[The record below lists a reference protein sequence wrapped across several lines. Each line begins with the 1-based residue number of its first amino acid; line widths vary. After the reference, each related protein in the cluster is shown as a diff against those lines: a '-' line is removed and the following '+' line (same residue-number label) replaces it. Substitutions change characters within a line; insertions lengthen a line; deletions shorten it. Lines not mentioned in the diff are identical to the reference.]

1 MAGKT
6 NGVART
12 GAATD
17 AMRPGLVRFL
27 DQRGRPVG
35 FGLLAAPDKVVTC
48 AHVVATALGLPLT
61 YPEAPR
67 EPVFLDFP
75 LREPGH
81 LLSARVASWTAMLP
95 DGKGDVAGLLLEH
108 ALPEGAGPLVLARDD
123 AVGDHPVAVYGHQ
136 QQFKDQPAWVNGTI
150 EGDVHDD
157 RLQIGRPAQD
167 DGCVIQQ
174 GFSGTP
180 VWDRATGRVI
190 GLVSQAARPD
200 IARYAQAIKGKTVL
214 DSWPKLRAEYQQAC
228 PYRAFLPF
236 TAEHSAVFFGRAELA
251 TETVRTVRTSEITI
265 VTGVSGAGKT
275 SLLQA
280 AVSPRLEE
288 DDRTAVLVLQPHLHE
303 ALRHAL
309 AAAVVSRTDPGA
321 VDVRTRQDELVGAL
335 ADLTPAAL
343 VGRVLGELGAGATQ
357 LILVVD
363 QFELLLG
370 PTADEPAEGKAE
382 PGRLQQVAAE
392 LRGLATEDGPGEDG
406 TPAAR
411 VIVAVTENLLE
422 TVLGLPGWRDTV
434 RDSVVRV
441 GPMTPEQ
448 LTDVLEGPL
457 RNGIA
462 RFEDGVLELIVQDI
476 VRQRQTL
483 PDVQALLTRMWHG
496 QTGNGLLTTTSYRE
510 LSGPEGWLSAHV
522 EQIWAGLTK
531 KSKKA
536 TERLLLHLVEP
547 SSGHGDFLRRFA
559 ARGEL
564 DEADWKAAELLA
576 KPEYRLVVISAGARG
591 EPMAA
596 LSHDTLLARWTSAR
610 AHLDAHRDLL
620 RWRSELRRERAAW
633 EHSGHRSEILPRR
646 AALRDHRDALVAYET
661 HASETE
667 RQFVE
672 AAERHRR
679 TWQWRSGVVL
689 TVILVLTV
697 VGATVFLAL
706 RRQAAEDRAGRE
718 AAEIAEQSEIL
729 ADADPVTSQ
738 LLAVAA
744 QEWTGD
750 VSETGKALLQA
761 AADRRRGTIPSGR
774 YGRSL
779 MAFDP
784 AGTTLVTSG
793 FDGRIMFWDT
803 AGQQRAGPQP
813 RADYATPS
821 ALAVSP
827 DGRLLASGHYGGSVI
842 LWDMVTRRPVG
853 KPVSLPR
860 PSGAS
865 AGDERL
871 VSFLAFA
878 PEDSTLV
885 ASSSDGVLTRWD
897 LRGSRPRLLD
907 TGERTGVGGPLNL
920 SADGLLL
927 AVPDRRGG
935 IRLSDVRTGRRL
947 GDLPADGR
955 GTVRL
960 LAFSPDGR
968 RLAVYRGGKELPGI
982 ELWDVS
988 TRRQVGGLRT
998 KHMGY
1003 ITTLAFSPDGSLLAT
1018 GSEDQQVELLDASGT
1033 GLPIGE
1039 PLAGHVGSLT
1049 GLVFAP
1055 DGQTL
1060 ASAADDG
1067 TVRLWDPE
1075 LLRPRGIAMD
1085 DGSQQV
1091 LSAAFSA
1098 DGEILASGGAT
1109 LAVHLWDPRTG
1120 RPARASLTER
1130 MGKAFSVAFSKD
1142 GSTLAA
1148 TSDVGPAWLWD
1159 TTSWQPTGPQLEGAI
1174 SAVAFSPDGKLLATG
1189 DTDLNR
1195 FDVQGDVQL
1204 WDTATHRA
1212 LEPLL
1217 PARRPGGGTYP
1228 LGHRGRVHALAFSP
1242 DGKVLASGSGFGEI
1256 QLWDVVGRR
1265 AIGEPMTDHS
1275 GDVTSLAFS
1284 PDGERLASGATDGT
1298 VRLWDVAAHRQFS
1311 KPLTG
1316 HRVTVN
1322 EVAFSPS
1329 GLLASGGDDSRV
1341 RLWDPDTG
1349 TQIGDP
1355 LLVDGGIVHALAFSR
1370 NGSSLAAGGARLHLW
1385 DVSALTDPAKAV
1397 CARYPHLLSRATWH
1411 EHLPELPY
1419 RPGCLDASRQ
1429 PR

>member
-1 MAGKT
+1 M
-6 NGVART
+6 
-12 GAATD
+12 
-17 AMRPGLVRFL
+17 
-27 DQRGRPVG
+27 G
-35 FGLLAAPDKVVTC
+35 FGLLAAHDKVVTC
-48 AHVVATALGLPLT
+48 AHVVATALGLPHT
-61 YPEAPR
+61 YPEAPK

-75 LREPGH
+75 LREPGR

-95 DGKGDVAGLLLEH
+95 DGEGDVAGLLLEH

-123 AVGDHPVAVYGHQ
+123 AVGDHPVAVYGYQ
-136 QQFKDQPAWVNGTI
+136 RQFKDQPAWVNGTI
-150 EGDVHDD
+150 EGDVHED

-200 IARYAQAIKGKTVL
+200 IARYAQAIKGETIL
-214 DSWPKLRAEYQQAC
+214 DSWTNLRAEYQRAC

-251 TETVRTVRTSEITI
+251 AKTVRTVRTSEITI
-265 VTGVSGAGKT
+265 VTGMSGAGKT

-280 AVSPRLEE
+280 AVVPRLEG

-303 ALRHAL
+303 TLRHAL
-309 AAAVVSRTDPGA
+309 AAAVVSLTDPGA
-321 VDVRTRQDELVGAL
+321 VDVRTRQDELADAL
-335 ADLTPAAL
+335 VPLRPAAL
-343 VGRVLGELGAGATQ
+343 AGRVLGELGAGLTR
-357 LILVVD
+357 LVLVVD
-363 QFELLLG
+363 QFELLLS
-370 PTADEPAEGKAE
+370 PTAGKPGEGTTEPE
-382 PGRLQQVAAE
+382 RLRRVAAE
-392 LRGLATEDGPGEDG
+392 LRRLATEDGPGEDG

-411 VIVAVTENLLE
+411 VVVAVTENLLE
-422 TVLGLPGWRDTV
+422 TVLGLPGWQGTV
-434 RDSVVRV
+434 RNAVVRV
-441 GPMTPEQ
+441 GPMTPQQ

-462 RFEDGVLELIVQDI
+462 RFEDGLLDLIVQDI

-496 QTGNGLLTTTSYRE
+496 QTGNGLLTTANYRE

-522 EQIWAGLTK
+522 EQIWAGLTEK
-531 KSKKA
+531 NREAS
-536 TERLLLHLVEP
+536 ERLLLHLVEP
-547 SSGHGDFLRRFA
+547 GAGDGDFLRRFA

-564 DEADWKAAELLA
+564 DEDGWKAAELLA
-576 KPEYRLVVISAGARG
+576 QPDYRLVVISAGASG

-596 LSHDTLLARWTSAR
+596 LSHDTLLAQWTSAR

-633 EHSGHRSEILPRR
+633 ERSGHRSGYLPRR
-646 AALRDHRDALVAYET
+646 GALKNHRDALVAYQAY
-661 HASETE
+661 ASETE

-672 AAERHRR
+672 AAEHHRR
-679 TWQWRSGVVL
+679 TWRWRSGVVL
-689 TVILVLTV
+689 TVVLVLMA
-697 VGATVFLAL
+697 VGVTVFLAL
-706 RRQAAEDRAGRE
+706 RRQAADDRRARE
-718 AAEIAEQSEIL
+718 AVEIAEKSEIL

-744 QEWTGD
+744 QERAGGLP
-750 VSETGKALLQA
+750 ETRKALLQA

-774 YGRSL
+774 YGGSL

-803 AGQQRAGPQP
+803 AEQRRAGPQP

-827 DGRLLASGHYGGSVI
+827 DGRLLASGHHGGLVI
-842 LWDMVTRRPVG
+842 LWDMATRRPVG
-853 KPVSLPR
+853 SAVSLPR
-860 PSGAS
+860 PSGAP
-865 AGDERL
+865 AGGERH
-871 VSFLAFA
+871 VSLLAFA
-878 PEDSTLV
+878 PQDNTLV
-885 ASSSDGVLTRWD
+885 ASSSDRVLTRWD

-907 TGERTGVGGPLNL
+907 TDELPDFGGPLTL
-920 SADGLLL
+920 SGDGRLL
-927 AVPDRRGG
+927 AAADDRGG
-935 IRLSDVRTGRRL
+935 ILLSDAHTGRRL

-955 GTVRL
+955 APVEHL
-960 LAFSPDGR
+960 VFSPDGR
-968 RLAVYRGGKELPGI
+968 RLAVNRGGNELPGI

-988 TRRQVGGLRT
+988 ARRQVGDLRT
-998 KHMGY
+998 KHMGS
-1003 ITTLAFSPDGSLLAT
+1003 ITTLAFNPDGSLVAT
-1018 GSEDQQVELLDASGT
+1018 GSDDQQVELLDARGT

-1055 DGQTL
+1055 DGRTL

-1075 LLRPRGIAMD
+1075 LLRPRETAMD

-1091 LSAAFSA
+1091 LSAAFSP
-1098 DGEILASGGAT
+1098 DGEILASGSAT

-1120 RPARASLTER
+1120 RPARASLTGR
-1130 MGKAFSVAFSKD
+1130 MGKAFSVAFSEN

-1159 TTSWQPTGPQLEGAI
+1159 TTSWRPTGPPLEGAI
-1174 SAVAFSPDGKLLATG
+1174 GAVAFSPDGQLLATG

-1217 PARRPGGGTYP
+1217 PAHRPGGGTYP

-1256 QLWDVVGRR
+1256 QLWDVAGRR
-1265 AIGEPMTDHS
+1265 ALGEPMTDHS

-1284 PDGERLASGATDGT
+1284 PDGKRLASGATDGT
-1298 VRLWDVAAHRQFS
+1298 VRLWDVAARLPFS

-1322 EVAFSPS
+1322 EVAFSRT
-1329 GLLASGGDDSRV
+1329 GLLASGGQDSRV

-1370 NGSSLAAGGARLHLW
+1370 DGSSLAAGGARLHLW
-1385 DVSALTDPAKAV
+1385 DVSALADPAKAV

-1411 EHLPELPY
+1411 DHLPELPY
-1419 RPGCLDASRQ
+1419 RPGCLDTSRQ